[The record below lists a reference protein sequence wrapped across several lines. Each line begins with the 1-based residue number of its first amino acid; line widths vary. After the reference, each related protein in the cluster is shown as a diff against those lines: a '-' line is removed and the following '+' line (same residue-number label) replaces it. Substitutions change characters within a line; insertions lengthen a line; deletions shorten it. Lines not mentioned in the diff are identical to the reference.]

1 MNVHCSWAGVYCC
14 SNQSLQGCAV
24 QGGVYVIAL
33 GGFGAA
39 GQIPDGALAPLVPSL
54 QILSSEGE
62 AALRAWAGNRHAPC
76 PGRLRRYHLTW
87 ATACPAQPT

>member
-24 QGGVYVIAL
+24 QGGVYVVYL
-33 GGFGAA
+33 GSFGLA

-54 QILSSEGE
+54 QIISWEGE
-62 AALRAWAGNRHAPC
+62 AAFSQNLLWNE
-76 PGRLRRYHLTW
+76 
-87 ATACPAQPT
+87 